1 MSQFF
6 LIIKGKIRFFV
17 FTVLLFGLVSVPFI
31 FTKVV
36 RTLVNIV
43 DSVLSKLPA
52 FWMTELV
59 LNAITKRQN
68 PNQNLN
74 QKTLLKSGFVPNIQK
89 STWKPSK
96 ILTWLGKEI

>member
-17 FTVLLFGLVSVPFI
+17 FTVLLFGLVSVTFI

-68 PNQNLN
+68 PNQNLIKKLCQN
-74 QKTLLKSGFVPNIQK
+74 QVLYPTFKNPHGNQAKF
-89 STWKPSK
+89 
-96 ILTWLGKEI
+96 